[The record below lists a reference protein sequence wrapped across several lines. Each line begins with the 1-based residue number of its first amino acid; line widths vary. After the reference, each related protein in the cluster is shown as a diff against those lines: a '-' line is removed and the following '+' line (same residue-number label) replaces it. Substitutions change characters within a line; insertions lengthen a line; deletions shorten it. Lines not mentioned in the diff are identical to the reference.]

1 MTDLFIFPVAV
12 AVAGF
17 LYMRSKRSIPAKRKK
32 QILAKLIGVAGVTVA
47 VAQPI
52 QNPSLYVTT
61 IAVAVMIFWL
71 PNSERTSDCTLARGY
86 SLVSIVDL
94 LFGLFERSPNS
105 GEPPMAV
112 EGLASLDGSEI
123 PSNALS
129 SDHSPLA

>member
-71 PNSERTSDCTLARGY
+71 PN
-86 SLVSIVDL
+86 
-94 LFGLFERSPNS
+94 
-105 GEPPMAV
+105 
-112 EGLASLDGSEI
+112 
-123 PSNALS
+123 
-129 SDHSPLA
+129 